1 MIDSICEYIPSW
13 KAASEDLREIRSDV
27 VSSLNN
33 INTILKQ
40 LLQQNSTA
48 PFDNINQFI
57 LEQRNEYKEEVEKR
71 GINEELL
78 NQLYYLIMNYS
89 TYSSTEEKLK
99 IILNTV
105 NQLLS
110 QLHISSFKDI
120 FVQFIKNRLK
130 NRMK

>member
-40 LLQQNSTA
+40 LLQQNPTSS
-48 PFDNINQFI
+48 FDNINQFI

-71 GINEELL
+71 GVNEELL

-99 IILNTV
+99 LILNTI

-120 FVQFIKNRLK
+120 FVIF
-130 NRMK
+130 

>member
-27 VSSLNN
+27 ISSLNN

-120 FVQFIKNRLK
+120 FV
-130 NRMK
+130 

>member
-40 LLQQNSTA
+40 LLQQNPTSS
-48 PFDNINQFI
+48 FDNINQFI

-99 IILNTV
+99 LILNTI

-120 FVQFIKNRLK
+120 FVIF
-130 NRMK
+130 

>member
-40 LLQQNSTA
+40 LLQQNPTSS
-48 PFDNINQFI
+48 FDNINQFI
-57 LEQRNEYKEEVEKR
+57 LEQRNEYKEEIEKR

-99 IILNTV
+99 LILNTI

-120 FVQFIKNRLK
+120 FVIFQ
-130 NRMK
+130 

>member
-40 LLQQNSTA
+40 LLQQNPTSS
-48 PFDNINQFI
+48 FDNINQFI

-71 GINEELL
+71 GVNEELL

-99 IILNTV
+99 LILNTI

-120 FVQFIKNRLK
+120 FVIFQ
-130 NRMK
+130 

>member
-27 VSSLNN
+27 ISSLNN

-99 IILNTV
+99 LILNTI

-120 FVQFIKNRLK
+120 FVIF
-130 NRMK
+130 

>member
-40 LLQQNSTA
+40 LLQQNPTSS
-48 PFDNINQFI
+48 FDNINQFI

-99 IILNTV
+99 LILNTV

-120 FVQFIKNRLK
+120 FVIF
-130 NRMK
+130 

>member
-27 VSSLNN
+27 ISSLNN

-99 IILNTV
+99 LILNTV

-120 FVQFIKNRLK
+120 FVIF
-130 NRMK
+130 

>member
-40 LLQQNSTA
+40 LLQQNPTSS
-48 PFDNINQFI
+48 FDNINQFI

-99 IILNTV
+99 LILNTM

-120 FVQFIKNRLK
+120 FVIF
-130 NRMK
+130 

>member
-1 MIDSICEYIPSW
+1 MIDSICEYIHSW

-120 FVQFIKNRLK
+120 FVIF
-130 NRMK
+130 

>member
-13 KAASEDLREIRSDV
+13 KAASEDVREIRSDV
-27 VSSLNN
+27 ISSLNN

-40 LLQQNSTA
+40 LLQQNPTSS
-48 PFDNINQFI
+48 FDNINQFI
-57 LEQRNEYKEEVEKR
+57 LEQRNEYKEEIEKR

-99 IILNTV
+99 LILNTI

-120 FVQFIKNRLK
+120 FVIF
-130 NRMK
+130 

>member
-40 LLQQNSTA
+40 LLQQNPTSS
-48 PFDNINQFI
+48 FDNINQFI
-57 LEQRNEYKEEVEKR
+57 LEQRNEYKEEIEKR

-120 FVQFIKNRLK
+120 FVIF
-130 NRMK
+130 

>member
-40 LLQQNSTA
+40 LLQQNPTSS
-48 PFDNINQFI
+48 FDNINQFI
-57 LEQRNEYKEEVEKR
+57 LEQRNEYKEEIEKR

-99 IILNTV
+99 LILNTI

-120 FVQFIKNRLK
+120 FVIF
-130 NRMK
+130 

>member
-40 LLQQNSTA
+40 LLQQNPTSS
-48 PFDNINQFI
+48 FDNINQFI

-89 TYSSTEEKLK
+89 TYSSTE
-99 IILNTV
+99 T
-105 NQLLS
+105 LS
-110 QLHISSFKDI
+110 I
-120 FVQFIKNRLK
+120 
-130 NRMK
+130 